1 MIKYLNNINKN
12 LNENKTINIEELN
25 YELLYNLIKI
35 INDECEKLKII
46 KENKLKIQEKLN
58 K

>member
-58 K
+58 I

>member
-1 MIKYLNNINKN
+1 MKKYLNNINKN

-46 KENKLKIQEKLN
+46 KENKLKIQEK
-58 K
+58 

>member
-35 INDECEKLKII
+35 IND
-46 KENKLKIQEKLN
+46 
-58 K
+58 

>member
-1 MIKYLNNINKN
+1 MIKYLNYINKN
-12 LNENKTINIEELN
+12 LNENNTINIDEVN

-46 KENKLKIQEKLN
+46 KESKL
-58 K
+58 